1 MNKIDSFDRMKGE
14 NKVNNFSKL
23 KEVDMLPLSNDY
35 VFKRI
40 FGKGGNE
47 KILKNLLEAILRI
60 EIQKIEIKNP
70 EIPKETIDEKLS
82 ILDIKAEINDNTIID
97 IELQVGNTTAIERRL
112 VVYNAKLIA
121 GEIKVSEK
129 YQKAKDTIVICI
141 MNDNV
146 VKRNA
151 YLSLAMLKYE
161 KTEEIRYVDMKYEKE
176 EEYLTDMVKYYI
188 IELPK
193 FKKKKPKVADL
204 LEKWLY
210 VIGGDRK
217 MMEECKK
224 ENEEIK
230 EAVEQLTQMSA
241 DEYERELYEIRE
253 RSRLTYNTEMY
264 EARRKGLEEGIEK
277 GEKESKL
284 KIAKKLLERKM
295 STQEIAEITGL
306 KEEEIA
312 EITGLKEEEI
322 EKMKDN

>member
-1 MNKIDSFDRMKGE
+1 MSDSK
-14 NKVNNFSKL
+14 ST

-47 KILKNLLEAILRI
+47 KILKSLLEAILKI
-60 EIQKIEIKNP
+60 NIQKIEIKNP

-82 ILDIKAEINDNTIID
+82 ILDIKAEINENTMID
-97 IELQVGNTTAIERRL
+97 IELQVGNTTAIEKRL

-121 GEIKVSEK
+121 GEIKVSEQ

-141 MNDNV
+141 LNDNV

-161 KTEEIRYVDMKYEKE
+161 ETEEIRYVNMGYEKE

-193 FKKKKPKVADL
+193 FKRKKPKVADL

-210 VIGGDRK
+210 VIGGDKK
-217 MMEECKK
+217 MMEEYKN

-230 EAVEQLTQMSA
+230 EAVKQLKEMSA

-264 EARRKGLEEGIEK
+264 EARRKGLEEGKTEGLAEGEAKEK
-277 GEKESKL
+277 
-284 KIAKKLLERKM
+284 RV
-295 STQEIAEITGL
+295 
-306 KEEEIA
+306 
-312 EITGLKEEEI
+312 
-322 EKMKDN
+322 

>member
-1 MNKIDSFDRMKGE
+1 MNQLK
-14 NKVNNFSKL
+14 NL

-47 KILKNLLEAILRI
+47 RILKSLLEAILKI
-60 EIQKIEIKNP
+60 HIQKIEIKNP

-82 ILDIKAEINDNTIID
+82 ILDIRAEINEDTIID
-97 IELQVGNTTAIERRL
+97 IEMQVGNTTAIDRRL

-121 GEIKVSEK
+121 GDIKVSEE
-129 YQKAKDTIVICI
+129 YSKAKDTIVICI
-141 MNDNV
+141 LNDNV
-146 VKRNA
+146 LKRNA

-161 KTEEIRYVDMKYEKE
+161 ETEEIRYVDMGYKKE
-176 EEYLTDMVKYYI
+176 DSYLTKMCKYYI

-210 VIGGDRK
+210 VIGGDQK
-217 MMEECKK
+217 MMDECKD

-230 EAVEQLTQMSA
+230 EAVKQLKEMSA

-253 RSRLTYNTEMY
+253 RSRLTYNTEMN
-264 EARRKGLEEGIEK
+264 EARRKGLAEGKAEGKAEEKRE
-277 GEKESKL
+277 
-284 KIAKKLLERKM
+284 IAKKMKEKGLSIELI
-295 STQEIAEITGL
+295 QEITKL
-306 KEEEIA
+306 SLEEIA
-312 EITGLKEEEI
+312 SL
-322 EKMKDN
+322 

>member
-1 MNKIDSFDRMKGE
+1 MSNL
-14 NKVNNFSKL
+14 NKL

-47 KILKNLLEAILRI
+47 RILKSLLEAILKI
-60 EIQKIEIKNP
+60 NIQKIEVKNP
-70 EIPKETIDEKLS
+70 EIPKEAIDEKLS
-82 ILDIKAEINDNTIID
+82 ILDIKAEINEDTIVD

-121 GEIKVSEK
+121 GEIKVSEEYK
-129 YQKAKDTIVICI
+129 KAKDTIVICI
-141 MNDNV
+141 INDNV

-161 KTEEIRYVDMKYEKE
+161 KTEEIRYVNMGYGE

-264 EARRKGLEEGIEK
+264 EARRKGLEEGKTE
-277 GEKESKL
+277 ERKE
-284 KIAKKLLERKM
+284 IAKKMKEKG
-295 STQEIAEITGL
+295 TDITYIIEITGL
-306 KEEEIA
+306 TEEEI
-312 EITGLKEEEI
+312 KEL
-322 EKMKDN
+322 

>member
-1 MNKIDSFDRMKGE
+1 MSNL
-14 NKVNNFSKL
+14 NKL

-47 KILKNLLEAILRI
+47 KILKSLLEAILKI
-60 EIQKIEIKNP
+60 NIQKIEVKNP
-70 EIPKETIDEKLS
+70 EIPKEAIDEKLS
-82 ILDIKAEINDNTIID
+82 ILDIKAEINENTIID
-97 IELQVGNTTAIERRL
+97 VELQVGNTTALERRL

-141 MNDNV
+141 INDNV

-151 YLSLAMLKYE
+151 YLSLSMLKYE
-161 KTEEIRYVDMKYEKE
+161 KTEEIRYVNMGYGKE

-264 EARRKGLEEGIEK
+264 EARRKGIEEGK
-277 GEKESKL
+277 KQDRKE
-284 KIAKKLLERKM
+284 IAKKMKEKG
-295 STQEIAEITGL
+295 TDITYIIEITGL
-306 KEEEIA
+306 TEEEI
-312 EITGLKEEEI
+312 KEL
-322 EKMKDN
+322 

>member
-1 MNKIDSFDRMKGE
+1 MKGE
-14 NKVNNFSKL
+14 KNMSKTKKQ

-47 KILKNLLEAILRI
+47 KILKSLLEAILKI
-60 EIQKIEIKNP
+60 NIQKIEVKNP

-82 ILDIKAEINDNTIID
+82 ILDIRAEINEDTVVD
-97 IELQVGNTTAIERRL
+97 IEMQVGNTTAIERRL

-121 GEIKVSEK
+121 GEIKVSEEYK
-129 YQKAKDTIVICI
+129 KAKDTIVICI
-141 MNDNV
+141 INDNV

-151 YLSLAMLKYE
+151 YMSLAKLRYE
-161 KTEEIRYVDMKYEKE
+161 KTEEIRYVDMGYEKE
-176 EEYLTDMVKYYI
+176 EEYLTEMVKYYI

-193 FKKKKPKVADL
+193 FKKKKPKIADL

-210 VIGGDRK
+210 VIGGDQK

-230 EAVEQLTQMSA
+230 EAVEQLTKMSA

-253 RSRLTYNTEMY
+253 RSRLTYNTEIN
-264 EARRKGLEEGIEK
+264 EARRE
-277 GEKESKL
+277 GEKRGEKRSK
-284 KIAKKLLERKM
+284 KEIAKKMKDKG
-295 STQEIAEITGL
+295 AEIDFIKEVTGL
-306 KEEEIA
+306 TEEEIN
-312 EITGLKEEEI
+312 LL
-322 EKMKDN
+322 

>member
-1 MNKIDSFDRMKGE
+1 MKGE
-14 NKVNNFSKL
+14 ILLNQLKNL

-47 KILKNLLEAILRI
+47 RILKSLLEAILKI
-60 EIQKIEIKNP
+60 HIQKIEIKNP

-82 ILDIKAEINDNTIID
+82 ILDIRAEINESTIID
-97 IELQVGNTTAIERRL
+97 IEMQVGNTTAIDRRL

-121 GEIKVSEK
+121 GDIKVSEE
-129 YQKAKDTIVICI
+129 YNKAKDTIVICI
-141 MNDNV
+141 LNDNV
-146 VKRNA
+146 LKRNA

-161 KTEEIRYVDMKYEKE
+161 ETEEIRYVDMGYKKE
-176 EEYLTDMVKYYI
+176 DKYLTKMCKYYI

-210 VIGGDRK
+210 VIGGDQK
-217 MMEECKK
+217 MMNECKD

-230 EAVEQLTQMSA
+230 EAVKQLKEMSA

-253 RSRLTYNTEMY
+253 RSRLTYNTEMN
-264 EARRKGLEEGIEK
+264 EARRKGLAEGRAEGRAEGKAKGKAEEK
-277 GEKESKL
+277 KE
-284 KIAKKLLERKM
+284 IAKKMKDKGLAIELI
-295 STQEIAEITGL
+295 QEITNLSVKEIKSL
-306 KEEEIA
+306 
-312 EITGLKEEEI
+312 
-322 EKMKDN
+322 

>member
-1 MNKIDSFDRMKGE
+1 MSNL
-14 NKVNNFSKL
+14 NKL

-47 KILKNLLEAILRI
+47 KILKSLLEAILKI
-60 EIQKIEIKNP
+60 NIQKIEVKNP
-70 EIPKETIDEKLS
+70 EIPKEAIDEKLS
-82 ILDIKAEINDNTIID
+82 ILDIKAEINENTIID
-97 IELQVGNTTAIERRL
+97 VELQVGNTTALERRL

-141 MNDNV
+141 INDNV

-161 KTEEIRYVDMKYEKE
+161 KTEEIRYVNMGYGKE

-264 EARRKGLEEGIEK
+264 EARRKGIEEGK
-277 GEKESKL
+277 KQDRKE
-284 KIAKKLLERKM
+284 IAKKMKEKG
-295 STQEIAEITGL
+295 TDITYIIEITGL
-306 KEEEIA
+306 TEEEI
-312 EITGLKEEEI
+312 KEL
-322 EKMKDN
+322 

>member
-1 MNKIDSFDRMKGE
+1 MLSFRIVSIIFCLLILFIEYFMIIKI
-14 NKVNNFSKL
+14 
-23 KEVDMLPLSNDY
+23 
-35 VFKRI
+35 
-40 FGKGGNE
+40 
-47 KILKNLLEAILRI
+47 KI
-60 EIQKIEIKNP
+60 
-70 EIPKETIDEKLS
+70 
-82 ILDIKAEINDNTIID
+82 
-97 IELQVGNTTAIERRL
+97 NTTAIERRL

-121 GEIKVSEK
+121 GEIKVSEEYK
-129 YQKAKDTIVICI
+129 KAKDTIVICI
-141 MNDNV
+141 INDNV

-161 KTEEIRYVDMKYEKE
+161 KTEEIRYVNMEYEKE

-253 RSRLTYNTEMY
+253 RSRLTYNTEMN
-264 EARRKGLEEGIEK
+264 EARRKGIEEGK
-277 GEKESKL
+277 KQDRKE
-284 KIAKKLLERKM
+284 IAKKMKEKG
-295 STQEIAEITGL
+295 TDITYIIEITGL
-306 KEEEIA
+306 TEEEI
-312 EITGLKEEEI
+312 KEL
-322 EKMKDN
+322 

>member
-1 MNKIDSFDRMKGE
+1 MSDSK
-14 NKVNNFSKL
+14 KQ

-47 KILKNLLEAILRI
+47 KILKSLLEAILKI
-60 EIQKIEIKNP
+60 NIQKIEIKNP

-82 ILDIKAEINDNTIID
+82 ILDIKAEINENTMID
-97 IELQVGNTTAIERRL
+97 IELQVGNTTAIEKRL

-121 GEIKVSEK
+121 GEIKISEQ

-141 MNDNV
+141 LNDNV

-161 KTEEIRYVDMKYEKE
+161 EIEEIRYVDMGYKKE

-193 FKKKKPKVADL
+193 FKTKKPKVADL

-210 VIGGDRK
+210 VIGGDKK
-217 MMEECKK
+217 MMEEYKN

-230 EAVEQLTQMSA
+230 EAVKQLREMSA

-253 RSRLTYNTEMY
+253 RSIYLFSRKKSLSQILKVKFKKKKCSQKVLT
-264 EARRKGLEEGIEK
+264 I
-277 GEKESKL
+277 L
-284 KIAKKLLERKM
+284 KIAYTINANIFLVIRKLH
-295 STQEIAEITGL
+295 
-306 KEEEIA
+306 
-312 EITGLKEEEI
+312 
-322 EKMKDN
+322 

>member
-1 MNKIDSFDRMKGE
+1 MSNL
-14 NKVNNFSKL
+14 NKL

-47 KILKNLLEAILRI
+47 KILKSLLEAILKI
-60 EIQKIEIKNP
+60 NIQKIEVKNP
-70 EIPKETIDEKLS
+70 EIPKEAIDEKLS
-82 ILDIKAEINDNTIID
+82 ILDIKAEINENTIID
-97 IELQVGNTTAIERRL
+97 VELQVGNTTALERRL

-141 MNDNV
+141 INDNV

-161 KTEEIRYVDMKYEKE
+161 KTEEIRYVNMGYGKE

-264 EARRKGLEEGIEK
+264 EARRKGLEEGIEEGK
-277 GEKESKL
+277 KQDRKE
-284 KIAKKLLERKM
+284 IAKKMKEKG
-295 STQEIAEITGL
+295 TDITYIIEITGL
-306 KEEEIA
+306 TEEEI
-312 EITGLKEEEI
+312 KEL
-322 EKMKDN
+322 

>member
-1 MNKIDSFDRMKGE
+1 MSNL
-14 NKVNNFSKL
+14 NKL

-47 KILKNLLEAILRI
+47 KILKSLLEAILKI
-60 EIQKIEIKNP
+60 NIQKIEVKNP
-70 EIPKETIDEKLS
+70 EIPKEAIDEKLS
-82 ILDIKAEINDNTIID
+82 ILDIKAEINENTIID
-97 IELQVGNTTAIERRL
+97 VELQVGNTTALERRL

-121 GEIKVSEK
+121 GKIKVSEK

-141 MNDNV
+141 INDNV

-161 KTEEIRYVDMKYEKE
+161 KTEEIRYVNMGYGKE

-264 EARRKGLEEGIEK
+264 EARRKGIEEGK
-277 GEKESKL
+277 KQDRKE
-284 KIAKKLLERKM
+284 IAKKMKEKG
-295 STQEIAEITGL
+295 TDITYIIEITGL
-306 KEEEIA
+306 TEEEI
-312 EITGLKEEEI
+312 KEL
-322 EKMKDN
+322 

>member
-1 MNKIDSFDRMKGE
+1 MSNLKKS
-14 NKVNNFSKL
+14 

-47 KILKNLLEAILRI
+47 KILKSLLEAILKI
-60 EIQKIEIKNP
+60 NIQKIEIKNP
-70 EIPKETIDEKLS
+70 EIPKESIEEKLS
-82 ILDIKAEINDNTIID
+82 ILDIKAEINENTIVD

-129 YQKAKDTIVICI
+129 YQTAKDTIVICI
-141 MNDNV
+141 INDNV

-161 KTEEIRYVDMKYEKE
+161 KTEEIRYVNMGYEKE

-193 FKKKKPKVADL
+193 FKRKKPKVADL

-210 VIGGDRK
+210 VIGGDQK
-217 MMEECKK
+217 MMEEYKK

-230 EAVEQLTQMSA
+230 EAVEQLKEMSA

-264 EARRKGLEEGIEK
+264 EAKRQGILE
-277 GEKESKL
+277 GEK
-284 KIAKKLLERKM
+284 
-295 STQEIAEITGL
+295 QG
-306 KEEEIA
+306 
-312 EITGLKEEEI
+312 
-322 EKMKDN
+322 EKRGTEKSSI

>member
-1 MNKIDSFDRMKGE
+1 M
-14 NKVNNFSKL
+14 NNFSKL

-47 KILKNLLEAILRI
+47 KILKSLLEAILRI

-70 EIPKETIDEKLS
+70 EIPKETINEKLS

-121 GEIKVSEK
+121 GEIKVSEEYK
-129 YQKAKDTIVICI
+129 KAKDTIVICI
-141 MNDNV
+141 INDNV

-161 KTEEIRYVDMKYEKE
+161 KTEEIRYVNMGYEKE

-230 EAVEQLTQMSA
+230 EAVEQLRQMSA

-253 RSRLTYNTEMY
+253 RSRLTYNTEMN

-277 GEKESKL
+277 GEKESKS

-295 STQEIAEITGL
+295 ST
-306 KEEEIA
+306 KEIA

>member
-1 MNKIDSFDRMKGE
+1 MN
-14 NKVNNFSKL
+14 NLNNE
-23 KEVDMLPLSNDY
+23 KEVEMLPLSNDY

-47 KILKNLLEAILRI
+47 KILKSLLEAILKI
-60 EIQKIEIKNP
+60 KIQKIEVKNP
-70 EIPKETIDEKLS
+70 EIPKEAIDEKLS
-82 ILDIKAEINDNTIID
+82 ILDIRAEINEDTIID
-97 IELQVGNTTAIERRL
+97 IEMQVGNTTAIDRRL

-141 MNDNV
+141 INDYV
-146 VKRNA
+146 LKRNA

-161 KTEEIRYVDMKYEKE
+161 KTEDIRYVNMGYEQE
-176 EEYLTDMVKYYI
+176 DSYLTKMTKYYI

-210 VIGGDRK
+210 VIGGDQK
-217 MMEECKK
+217 MIEECKN

-230 EAVEQLTQMSA
+230 EAIEQLTQMSA

-264 EARRKGLEEGIEK
+264 EARRKGLEEGEK
-277 GEKESKL
+277 RGEKREKEQ
-284 KIAKKLLERKM
+284 IAKKMKEEGLDIELIKK
-295 STQEIAEITGL
+295 ITDL
-306 KEEEIA
+306 TEEEIN
-312 EITGLKEEEI
+312 LL
-322 EKMKDN
+322 

>member
-1 MNKIDSFDRMKGE
+1 MNKIDSFDKMKGE

-47 KILKNLLEAILRI
+47 KILKSLLEAILRI

-70 EIPKETIDEKLS
+70 EIPKETINEKLS

-97 IELQVGNTTAIERRL
+97 IELQVGNTTAIEKRL

-121 GEIKVSEK
+121 GEIKVSEEYK
-129 YQKAKDTIVICI
+129 KAKDTIVICI
-141 MNDNV
+141 INDNV

-161 KTEEIRYVDMKYEKE
+161 KTEEIRYVNMGYEKE

-230 EAVEQLTQMSA
+230 EAVEQLRQMSA

-253 RSRLTYNTEMY
+253 RSRLTYNTEMN

-295 STQEIAEITGL
+295 ST
-306 KEEEIA
+306 KEIA

>member
-1 MNKIDSFDRMKGE
+1 M
-14 NKVNNFSKL
+14 NNFSKL

-47 KILKNLLEAILRI
+47 KILKSLLEAILRI

-112 VVYNAKLIA
+112 IVYNAKLIA

-141 MNDNV
+141 INDNV

-161 KTEEIRYVDMKYEKE
+161 ETEEIRYVNMEYEKE
-176 EEYLTDMVKYYI
+176 EEYLTEMVKYYI

-264 EARRKGLEEGIEK
+264 EARRQGLVEGEVKGKEEGIKEGIEK

-284 KIAKKLLERKM
+284 KIAKKLLEKKM
-295 STQEIAEITGL
+295 ET
-306 KEEEIA
+306 KEIA

-322 EKMKDN
+322 ENLKDN

>member
-1 MNKIDSFDRMKGE
+1 MSNS
-14 NKVNNFSKL
+14 NKL
-23 KEVDMLPLSNDY
+23 KEVDMLPLSDDY

-47 KILKNLLEAILRI
+47 RILKSLLEAILKI

-70 EIPKETIDEKLS
+70 EIPKETIEEKLS
-82 ILDIKAEINDNTIID
+82 ILDIKAEINNNTMID
-97 IELQVGNTTAIERRL
+97 IELQVGNTTAIEKRL
-112 VVYNAKLIA
+112 VVYNAKMIA

-141 MNDNV
+141 INDNV

-161 KTEEIRYVDMKYEKE
+161 KTEEIRYVNIGYEKE

-264 EARRKGLEEGIEK
+264 EARRKGMEEGKIKGKAEGKTEEK
-277 GEKESKL
+277 K
-284 KIAKKLLERKM
+284 KIAKKM
-295 STQEIAEITGL
+295 
-306 KEEEIA
+306 KEEGLDIELIKK
-312 EITGLKEEEI
+312 ITNLTEEQI
-322 EKMKDN
+322 NLL